1 MLDALR
7 IIDFFYA
14 PDDPARE
21 ILLRHSYQV
30 EKKALA
36 IAAGFPQVNREII
49 SCGALLHDIGIRF
62 CAAPDIGC
70 YGEDD
75 YLLHGILGAESLRA
89 MKLPDGEI
97 FARICERHTGSGISA
112 EEIRERKL
120 PLPERD
126 FFPET
131 PEEKI
136 ICLADKF
143 YSKSGEMRE
152 KTVAEIRKSM
162 AKFGPGPLARFEEL
176 YIGLKYS
183 RFEQGEN
190 K

>member
-1 MLDALR
+1 MDAGK

-21 ILLRHSYQV
+21 ILLRHSHQV
-30 EKKALA
+30 QQKALA
-36 IAAGFPQVNREII
+36 IAAKFPEADKNII
-49 SCGALLHDIGIRF
+49 AAGAMLHDIGIRF
-62 CAAPDIGC
+62 CNAPDIGC
-70 YGEDD
+70 FGENE

-89 MKLPDGEI
+89 MNLPDGEI

-112 EEIRERKL
+112 AEIRDRRL

-143 YSKSGEMRE
+143 FSKSGDMQE
-152 KTVAEIRKSM
+152 KSLDSIRRSM
-162 AKFGPGPLARFEEL
+162 TKFGPDSL
-176 YIGLKYS
+176 S
-183 RFEQGEN
+183 RFDHLCHLLLFA
-190 K
+190 